1 MVYGSGFHG
10 CEKKSH
16 IVTFF
21 LRKKKEVR
29 ILTLKETMLKQF
41 DLSSVFPLSKSRL
54 YFHYPIT

>member
-21 LRKKKEVR
+21 LRKKK
-29 ILTLKETMLKQF
+29 
-41 DLSSVFPLSKSRL
+41 KSQNSDFERN
-54 YFHYPIT
+54 YVKTI